1 MVNSILPEP
10 SLNRPGLFRIVC
22 PRCGAVIYESYEER
36 SLTLALRPFNYTC
49 PHCGARLSPREARV
63 RIIPA

>member
-1 MVNSILPEP
+1 M
-10 SLNRPGLFRIVC
+10 FRIVC